1 MTRFRTS
8 HVSGVVALFLIAG
21 LLAIL
26 IVVQL
31 RDRWRPNLTTPY
43 QAVILTSGQTL
54 FGKLQKAG
62 TAYPVLEDVFYIQN
76 QVNPD
81 TKQTSMI
88 LVKRGR
94 EWHEPDS
101 TTINAAH
108 ILFIEPVKPESRL
121 GKLIAEHKNK

>member
-62 TAYPVLEDVFYIQN
+62 TAYPVLEDVFY
-76 QVNPD
+76 

>member
-1 MTRFRTS
+1 MTRLRTS
-8 HVSGVVALFLIAG
+8 RAPGTIALFIIAG

-26 IVVQL
+26 LTVQL
-31 RDRWRPNLTTPY
+31 RDRSRPQLTTPY
-43 QAVILTSGQTL
+43 QAVILTNGQTL

-62 TAYPVLEDVFYIQN
+62 SAYPVLEDVFYIQN

-94 EWHEPDS
+94 EWHEPDY

-121 GKLIAEHKNK
+121 GKLIAEYKNK